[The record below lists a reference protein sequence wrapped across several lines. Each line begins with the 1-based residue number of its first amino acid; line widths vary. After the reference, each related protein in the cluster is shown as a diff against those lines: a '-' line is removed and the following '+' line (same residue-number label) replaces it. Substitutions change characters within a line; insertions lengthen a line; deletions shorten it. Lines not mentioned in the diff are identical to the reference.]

1 MPGAGSLRDRKG
13 EKMRADKFITK
24 GLMPMVG
31 FVVVG
36 WLGSYFYIVDGQMD
50 WFRFAMLFGILAG
63 IPHMFLVVPHNWD
76 ISGTVGMVAA
86 CVLIGGLIGIPV
98 AVWKFI
104 RAAVYLIGF
113 PVSRLWN
120 WGKQRIV

>member
-1 MPGAGSLRDRKG
+1 
-13 EKMRADKFITK
+13 MRADKFITK